1 VDDLL
6 SLIDTNE
13 VVVTSV
19 AVVATMVAVVGSL
32 AVLRIAGRRSPL
44 ISALAR
50 TLHRPTQLLAAAIA
64 LRSTLPPSFDGVW
77 REPTQRLLGII
88 IVLAIAWQVTR
99 LLHTFEDAALGRFRT
114 DVNDNLAARRVH
126 TQVRAVRRVSVAVVN
141 VLAFGAALLTFP
153 ELRAAGASIL
163 ASAGLIGVI
172 AALAAQ
178 STLGNVIA
186 GLQLAFGGAV
196 RLDDVVVVD
205 GEWGRVEEITLGYVV
220 VRIWDERRLVLPASY
235 LTSTPFENW
244 TKSSSAILG
253 TVEID
258 VDWSTN
264 VDDVREALN
273 ELVSTNSLWDGRVC
287 QVQVTNAVGGTI
299 RIRALVSAA
308 DSPAAWDLRC
318 QVREGLVRH
327 IQHHQPQAR
336 PKIRAHLEAA
346 QTLAVPASRRSGS
359 PE

>member
-1 VDDLL
+1 
-6 SLIDTNE
+6 
-13 VVVTSV
+13 
-19 AVVATMVAVVGSL
+19 
-32 AVLRIAGRRSPL
+32 
-44 ISALAR
+44 
-50 TLHRPTQLLAAAIA
+50 
-64 LRSTLPPSFDGVW
+64 
-77 REPTQRLLGII
+77 
-88 IVLAIAWQVTR
+88 
-99 LLHTFEDAALGRFRT
+99 
-114 DVNDNLAARRVH
+114 
-126 TQVRAVRRVSVAVVN
+126 
-141 VLAFGAALLTFP
+141 
-153 ELRAAGASIL
+153 
-163 ASAGLIGVI
+163 
-172 AALAAQ
+172 
-178 STLGNVIA
+178 
-186 GLQLAFGGAV
+186 
-196 RLDDVVVVD
+196 
-205 GEWGRVEEITLGYVV
+205 
-220 VRIWDERRLVLPASY
+220 LVLPASY

-244 TKSSSAILG
+244 TKSSPAILG